1 MESTALDQALE
12 KVRFAFSKIPKPV
25 DIPGCEHCLPKH
37 EVDKLLATI
46 PAELSEE
53 VLSPYAGDVFLT
65 VGSDADFAY
74 FWPRI
79 LELSVRDKFFWP
91 DPEVALGKLRLAHW
105 EQWPDRLREPVREV
119 IDIKFDDVVKDG
131 DPDRIDEWLCGIG
144 RCVPDIRP
152 YLERLVNGATR
163 ESLLGFINANQSAY
177 SKNKPGNSFWED
189 APENSERLVQWLK
202 SSPVKDLLSEAYG
215 MQF

>member
-12 KVRFAFSKIPKPV
+12 KVRVAFSKIPKPV
-25 DIPGCEHCLPKH
+25 DIPGCEHCLSKA
-37 EVDKLLATI
+37 EIGELLATA
-46 PAELSEE
+46 PAELAEE
-53 VLSPYAGDVFLT
+53 KLSTYAADVFLT

-79 LELSVRDKFFWP
+79 LELSVRDRFFWP
-91 DPEVALGKLRLAHW
+91 DPEVALGKLRLASW

-119 IDIKFDDVVKDG
+119 IDLKFDDVIKDG

-144 RCVPDIRP
+144 RCTPDIRP
-152 YLERLVNGATR
+152 YLERLINNASR
-163 ESLLGFINANQSAY
+163 ESVLGVINANQSVF
-177 SKNKPGNSFWED
+177 SKNKPGNAFWED
-189 APENSERLVQWLK
+189 APENSERLVRWIK
-202 SSPVKDLLSEAYG
+202 SGPAKELLSEAYG